1 MPQTLCSV
9 TVNIPSSSCAGKKV
23 RELYAPRLI
32 LQGNCHLKAKRHRG
46 RDNTIANLHKT
57 RMFCVSG
64 QDDEQRV
71 SYGVVPPPVPFG
83 F

>member
-9 TVNIPSSSCAGKKV
+9 TVNIPMSSCAGKKV

-32 LQGNCHLKAKRHRG
+32 LQGNCHLKAKRSGGSPLSIR
-46 RDNTIANLHKT
+46 NLHKT
-57 RMFCVSG
+57 GMFCVSG

-71 SYGVVPPPVPFG
+71 SYG
-83 F
+83 